1 MLSLKKSV
9 KVLDPS
15 RARGVP
21 LAAPLPQR
29 TQERLDREAAYEL
42 TKAEV
47 DKWTDT
53 MKQIK
58 EVVLMPPRPTLIN
71 FSVQRPNIYLFLYKQ
86 NLLQRRPILSSQQN
100 SRSGPFLTRLCVCI
114 HCLTFRQPSTELETA
129 VHQLLTR
136 AQMRDEDIEKTE
148 ELKMNH
154 LSTEEVASRRA
165 EIMKSRELLFRAE
178 AKAKRIAKI
187 KSKTYRRLRRR
198 DKEKHRDEA
207 SDSGGAEESLKRQA
221 ERAKERATLRHKS
234 TGKWARAMRQK
245 GDLDDDQR
253 RDMAEMHGRGEVLRK
268 KIQGEQDS
276 SDSEYDDDDDEGLA
290 RLKAR
295 AFDELAELQGEESNP
310 PKEKGKSVF
319 DMKFMQDA
327 AAREQREV
335 DQQVDDLISEIQD
348 LDSAPREDGHE
359 PTQEDPAV
367 IFQRTGGRISLRPSG
382 VGALN
387 CEADDTLTVF
397 RS

>member
-1 MLSLKKSV
+1 MVYLL
-9 KVLDPS
+9 L
-15 RARGVP
+15 G
-21 LAAPLPQR
+21 
-29 TQERLDREAAYEL
+29 T
-42 TKAEV
+42 
-47 DKWTDT
+47 
-53 MKQIK
+53 
-58 EVVLMPPRPTLIN
+58 PP
-71 FSVQRPNIYLFLYKQ
+71 
-86 NLLQRRPILSSQQN
+86 
-100 SRSGPFLTRLCVCI
+100 
-114 HCLTFRQPSTELETA
+114 QPSTELETA

-136 AQMRDEDIEKTE
+136 AKMREEDIEKTE

-178 AKAKRIAKI
+178 VKAKRIAKI

-207 SDSGGAEESLKRQA
+207 TDSGGPELSLKKEA
-221 ERAKERATLRHKS
+221 DRAKERATLRHKS

-245 GDLDDDQR
+245 GEMDADQR
-253 RDMAEMHGRGEVLRK
+253 RDIAEMHERGEVLRK

-276 SDSEYDDDDDEGLA
+276 SDSEYDDDDSDGEGLA

-295 AFDELAELQGEESNP
+295 VFDELAELKREKSDP
-310 PKEKGKSVF
+310 PEGTSKSVF

-335 DQQVDDLISEIQD
+335 NQQVDDLISEIQD
-348 LDSAPREDGHE
+348 LDGAPLEDGVDDHE
-359 PTQEDPAV
+359 PTQEDSAV
-367 IFQRTGGRISLRPSG
+367 TFQRTGGRISLRPSG

-387 CEADDTLTVF
+387 REAHSTLTVF
-397 RS
+397 VVNLDFDATAHPIGRVKYNSQVH

>member
-1 MLSLKKSV
+1 MYSL
-9 KVLDPS
+9 LGTP
-15 RARGVP
+15 
-21 LAAPLPQR
+21 
-29 TQERLDREAAYEL
+29 
-42 TKAEV
+42 
-47 DKWTDT
+47 W
-53 MKQIK
+53 
-58 EVVLMPPRPTLIN
+58 
-71 FSVQRPNIYLFLYKQ
+71 
-86 NLLQRRPILSSQQN
+86 
-100 SRSGPFLTRLCVCI
+100 
-114 HCLTFRQPSTELETA
+114 QPSTELETA

-207 SDSGGAEESLKRQA
+207 SDSGGPEVSLKRQA

-245 GDLDDDQR
+245 GELDTDQR
-253 RDMAEMHGRGEVLRK
+253 RDIAEMHGRGDMLRK
-268 KIQGEQDS
+268 KIQGEQES

-295 AFDELAELQGEESNP
+295 VFDELAELKGEKSDP

-327 AAREQREV
+327 ATREQREV

-348 LDSAPREDGHE
+348 LDDAPREDGADGHE

-367 IFQRTGGRISLRPSG
+367 TFQRTGGRISLRPSG

-387 CEADDTLTVF
+387 CEAHSTLTVF
-397 RS
+397 VVDVDFDATANAIGRVKYNPQVY